1 MTFVLVVLSL
11 ITREPGTGITKQVL
25 QAMPRSGAQSSARTK
40 LGMLYL
46 LAMSQLVSRRIA
58 ARDAFHNML
67 VYLQSAR
74 IDIERSSEP
83 GRAVLDDGEL
93 RIIARN

>member
-11 ITREPGTGITKQVL
+11 ITKEPSTGIVKQVL

-46 LAMSQLVSRRIA
+46 LAMSQLVSHRIA
-58 ARDAFHNML
+58 AREAFHNML

-83 GRAVLDDGEL
+83 GRVVLDDGESG
-93 RIIARN
+93 IIVRN